1 MNNRGRIII
10 YAPNIHNGGGFVL
23 LRAMLQSWPNP
34 SNIILFIDK
43 RAIKK
48 LEIEN
53 FLAVY
58 LVSATLRDRLNK
70 EYILSKVAV
79 ENDLVLCFNGL
90 PPIFRTLGKIIVY
103 QQNALLIKFN
113 LLSGYK
119 LSTALRIYLERF
131 ISYIFRFRVAEY
143 VVQNSIMEN
152 NLRGWY
158 GSKPLAGK
166 LPLKIS
172 IVPFAL
178 YYKNQPKLSQKKW
191 DFIYVADGLAHKNH
205 DRLLEAWLL
214 LANEDIMPSLVLTV
228 PSDSTKI
235 ISKIDILQSRGLNI
249 INIGPQSHE
258 KLQEIYSQ
266 SKVLIYP
273 SLIESFGLPLIE
285 ASLLNLDVISSE
297 LDYVYEVCRPIF
309 TFDPYSPPS
318 IARSVKKYLG
328 LMEDCRMIFTPKQ
341 FCEIIG
347 ENLI

>member
-1 MNNRGRIII
+1 
-10 YAPNIHNGGGFVL
+10 
-23 LRAMLQSWPNP
+23 
-34 SNIILFIDK
+34 
-43 RAIKK
+43 
-48 LEIEN
+48 
-53 FLAVY
+53 
-58 LVSATLRDRLNK
+58 
-70 EYILSKVAV
+70 
-79 ENDLVLCFNGL
+79 
-90 PPIFRTLGKIIVY
+90 
-103 QQNALLIKFN
+103 
-113 LLSGYK
+113 
-119 LSTALRIYLERF
+119 
-131 ISYIFRFRVAEY
+131 
-143 VVQNSIMEN
+143 
-152 NLRGWY
+152 
-158 GSKPLAGK
+158 
-166 LPLKIS
+166 
-172 IVPFAL
+172 
-178 YYKNQPKLSQKKW
+178 
-191 DFIYVADGLAHKNH
+191 VADGLAHKNH
-205 DRLLEAWLL
+205 ERLLEAWLL

-297 LDYVYEVCRPIF
+297 LDYVYEVCRPVF

-328 LMEDCRMIFTPKQ
+328 LMGDCRLILTPKQ